1 MQNMWISVA
10 LIVAVIIVGIIAG
23 KRLSAPGPQRRAVYF
38 AFGTLAV
45 LALWFFIFVAFF
57 PAEWIV
63 PFFTVA
69 CIVIPI
75 CVYMMVLRSGGKERA
90 KAPSKRSF
98 EIPKKDITVESAKA
112 ASAVS
117 SGTASAS
124 SATTPSKAATPAPS
138 ASQQTAPASSTP
150 SSTAKTDT
158 SSASDTKAKAPATT
172 AVATAPAKPAASE
185 APKATAKPS
194 AEAPKASA
202 KEAPKPVQAA
212 AKAEAPSTQK
222 STAESAPVAAPA
234 STKPAESAKSTES
247 QKAKPTK
254 PTKQEAKPA
263 SHEAASKPFANK
275 EHVAEIAIEE
285 ATEKTPEPPVKAAPA
300 TTSPSEDQLREA
312 AEIEILVD
320 RAAEEEAAK
329 IEELVRPFASQATPA
344 MDAEKERELNVG
356 APVSSPAEEAPT
368 STEATPAKTSSA
380 PAATPAPA
388 PTPEPTPKPAAKPAP
403 KPAKKEP
410 VDHFAEFSARATA
423 LRDQGAYAIAAMLF
437 EEAAALA
444 PNANEA
450 RNTHFEELACYV
462 KAGDAAKAKE
472 IAAKLRQSSVL
483 TRFERIKLDAVE
495 RMS

>member
-23 KRLSAPGPQRRAVYF
+23 KRLSTPGPQRRAVYF

-69 CIVIPI
+69 CIIIPI
-75 CVYMMVLRSGGKERA
+75 CVYMMVLRSGGKERT

-112 ASAVS
+112 ANTVS

-124 SATTPSKAATPAPS
+124 SATTPSKAAIPAPS

-150 SSTAKTDT
+150 TSAAKTDT
-158 SSASDTKAKAPATT
+158 SSASATKAKAPTT
-172 AVATAPAKPAASE
+172 ATAPAKPATSE
-185 APKATAKPS
+185 APKATARPS
-194 AEAPKASA
+194 VEASKTSA
-202 KEAPKPVQAA
+202 KEAPKPMQPT

-222 STAESAPVAAPA
+222 STTESAPVAAPA
-234 STKPAESAKSTES
+234 STKPVEPAKSTEP

-254 PTKQEAKPA
+254 PTKQAAKPA

-275 EHVAEIAIEE
+275 EHVTESAIEE
-285 ATEKTPEPPVKAAPA
+285 ATKKTPEPPVKAAPA

-329 IEELVRPFASQATPA
+329 IEELVRPFASQATPT
-344 MDAEKERELNVG
+344 MNAEKERELNVG
-356 APVSSPAEEAPT
+356 APVSSSKEKTPT
-368 STEATPAKTSSA
+368 NKEVTPAKASSA
-380 PAATPAPA
+380 PATTPAPA
-388 PTPEPTPKPAAKPAP
+388 PTPELTPKPAVKPAP
-403 KPAKKEP
+403 AKKAP

-450 RNTHFEELACYV
+450 RNSHFEELACYV

>member
-23 KRLSAPGPQRRAVYF
+23 KRLSTPGPQRRAVYF

-69 CIVIPI
+69 CIIIPI

-90 KAPSKRSF
+90 KVLSKRSF

-112 ASAVS
+112 ASTVS

-124 SATTPSKAATPAPS
+124 SATTPSKATTPAPS

-150 SSTAKTDT
+150 TSAAKTDT
-158 SSASDTKAKAPATT
+158 SSAPATKAKAPATA
-172 AVATAPAKPAASE
+172 AVATAPTKPATSE

-202 KEAPKPVQAA
+202 KEAPKPTQPAS
-212 AKAEAPSTQK
+212 KAEAPSTQK
-222 STAESAPVAAPA
+222 SATESAPVAAPA
-234 STKPAESAKSTES
+234 STKPVEPAKSTEP

-254 PTKQEAKPA
+254 PTKQAAKPA

-275 EHVAEIAIEE
+275 EHVAESAIEE
-285 ATEKTPEPPVKAAPA
+285 ATKKTPEPPVKAAPA

-329 IEELVRPFASQATPA
+329 IEELVRPFASQATPT
-344 MDAEKERELNVG
+344 MNAEKERELNVG
-356 APVSSPAEEAPT
+356 APVSSSKEKTPT
-368 STEATPAKTSSA
+368 NKEVTPAKASSA
-380 PAATPAPA
+380 PAA
-388 PTPEPTPKPAAKPAP
+388 TPEPTPKPAVKPA
-403 KPAKKEP
+403 P

-450 RNTHFEELACYV
+450 RNSHFEELACYV

>member
-23 KRLSAPGPQRRAVYF
+23 KRLSTPGPQRRAVYF

-69 CIVIPI
+69 CIIIPI

-112 ASAVS
+112 ASTVS

-150 SSTAKTDT
+150 TSAAKTDT
-158 SSASDTKAKAPATT
+158 SSAPATKAKAPATA

-194 AEAPKASA
+194 VEASKTSA
-202 KEAPKPVQAA
+202 KEAPKPMQPT

-222 STAESAPVAAPA
+222 STTESAPVAAPA
-234 STKPAESAKSTES
+234 STKPVEPAKSTEP

-254 PTKQEAKPA
+254 PTKQAAKPA

-275 EHVAEIAIEE
+275 EHVAESAIEE
-285 ATEKTPEPPVKAAPA
+285 ATKKTPEPPVKAAPA

-329 IEELVRPFASQATPA
+329 IEELVRPFASQATPT
-344 MDAEKERELNVG
+344 MNAEKERELNVG
-356 APVSSPAEEAPT
+356 APVSSSKEKTPT
-368 STEATPAKTSSA
+368 NKEVTPAKASSA

-388 PTPEPTPKPAAKPAP
+388 PTPEPTPKPAVKPAP
-403 KPAKKEP
+403 AKKAP

-423 LRDQGAYAIAAMLF
+423 LRDQGAYAIAGMLF

-450 RNTHFEELACYV
+450 RNSHFEELACYV

>member
-1 MQNMWISVA
+1 M
-10 LIVAVIIVGIIAG
+10 
-23 KRLSAPGPQRRAVYF
+23 
-38 AFGTLAV
+38 
-45 LALWFFIFVAFF
+45 
-57 PAEWIV
+57 
-63 PFFTVA
+63 
-69 CIVIPI
+69 
-75 CVYMMVLRSGGKERA
+75 
-90 KAPSKRSF
+90 
-98 EIPKKDITVESAKA
+98 
-112 ASAVS
+112 
-117 SGTASAS
+117 
-124 SATTPSKAATPAPS
+124 
-138 ASQQTAPASSTP
+138 
-150 SSTAKTDT
+150 
-158 SSASDTKAKAPATT
+158 
-172 AVATAPAKPAASE
+172 
-185 APKATAKPS
+185 
-194 AEAPKASA
+194 
-202 KEAPKPVQAA
+202 
-212 AKAEAPSTQK
+212 
-222 STAESAPVAAPA
+222 
-234 STKPAESAKSTES
+234 
-247 QKAKPTK
+247 
-254 PTKQEAKPA
+254 
-263 SHEAASKPFANK
+263 
-275 EHVAEIAIEE
+275 AEIAIEE

-356 APVSSPAEEAPT
+356 APVSSPAEEAPS
-368 STEATPAKTSSA
+368 STEATPAKASSA

-388 PTPEPTPKPAAKPAP
+388 PTPEPAPKPAAKPAP

>member
-23 KRLSAPGPQRRAVYF
+23 KRLSTPGPQRRAVYF

-69 CIVIPI
+69 CIIIPI

-90 KAPSKRSF
+90 KVPSKRSF

-112 ASAVS
+112 ASTVS

-150 SSTAKTDT
+150 TSAAKTDT
-158 SSASDTKAKAPATT
+158 SS
-172 AVATAPAKPAASE
+172 
-185 APKATAKPS
+185 
-194 AEAPKASA
+194 
-202 KEAPKPVQAA
+202 
-212 AKAEAPSTQK
+212 
-222 STAESAPVAAPA
+222 
-234 STKPAESAKSTES
+234 
-247 QKAKPTK
+247 
-254 PTKQEAKPA
+254 
-263 SHEAASKPFANK
+263 
-275 EHVAEIAIEE
+275 
-285 ATEKTPEPPVKAAPA
+285 APA

-329 IEELVRPFASQATPA
+329 IEELVRPFASQATPT
-344 MDAEKERELNVG
+344 MNAEKERELNVG
-356 APVSSPAEEAPT
+356 APVSSSKEKTPT
-368 STEATPAKTSSA
+368 NKEVTPAKASTA
-380 PAATPAPA
+380 PTPTPA
-388 PTPEPTPKPAAKPAP
+388 PTPESTPKPAAKPAP
-403 KPAKKEP
+403 KPAKKAP

-450 RNTHFEELACYV
+450 RNSHFEELACYV

>member
-23 KRLSAPGPQRRAVYF
+23 KRLSTPGPQRRAVYF

-69 CIVIPI
+69 CIIIPI

-90 KAPSKRSF
+90 KVPSKRSF

-112 ASAVS
+112 ASTVS

-150 SSTAKTDT
+150 TSAAKTDT
-158 SSASDTKAKAPATT
+158 SSAPATKAKAPATA
-172 AVATAPAKPAASE
+172 AVATAPTKPATSE

-202 KEAPKPVQAA
+202 KEAPKPTQPAS
-212 AKAEAPSTQK
+212 KAEAPSTQK
-222 STAESAPVAAPA
+222 SATESAPVAAPA
-234 STKPAESAKSTES
+234 STKPVEPAKSTEP

-254 PTKQEAKPA
+254 PTKQAAKPA

-275 EHVAEIAIEE
+275 EHVAESAIEE
-285 ATEKTPEPPVKAAPA
+285 ATKKTPEPPVKAAPA

-329 IEELVRPFASQATPA
+329 IEELVRPFASQATPT
-344 MDAEKERELNVG
+344 MNAEKERELNVG
-356 APVSSPAEEAPT
+356 APVSSSKEKTPT
-368 STEATPAKTSSA
+368 NKEVTPAKASSA
-380 PAATPAPA
+380 PAA
-388 PTPEPTPKPAAKPAP
+388 TPEPTPKPAVKPA
-403 KPAKKEP
+403 P

-450 RNTHFEELACYV
+450 RNSHFEELACYV

>member
-98 EIPKKDITVESAKA
+98 EIPKKDITAEKAKA
-112 ASAVS
+112 ANAVS
-117 SGTASAS
+117 SGATSTP
-124 SATTPSKAATPAPS
+124 SATAPSKTATPAQS

-150 SSTAKTDT
+150 SSAVKTDT
-158 SSASDTKAKAPATT
+158 SAASATKAQAPT
-172 AVATAPAKPAASE
+172 ATAAASAKPAASE

-320 RAAEEEAAK
+320 RTAEEEAAK